1 MKKMVI
7 GIILVAGFFILGLTG
22 CSKPVARSTAYKPP
36 AAAKTEKDSSQ
47 ATEAVQDELDS
58 ALASDKMDLS
68 AAEEDTIQLLL
79 QQARDY
85 YAQGVRFN
93 QEKEWKKAQDC
104 FEKGL
109 GIMSELDL
117 DPEQDEDYAKEF
129 NKLTHEIEEDY
140 KETLESLGELS
151 DESSVSAFVQRF
163 EDLKSIKKEN
173 EVETIPEDLLQGE
186 EPSGLESPYEI
197 AIEYNARVMKA
208 LNYLQTVGRKP
219 FEKYLKRSGKYMP
232 LMLEIIKSKNL
243 PENLVYL
250 PFIESGFSAKAYSWA
265 HAVGFWQFIAST
277 GRNYGLDRNWWLD
290 ERRDFVKSTH
300 AACNYLSFLY
310 DTFKDWNLALA
321 AYNAGE
327 GGIGR
332 AVVRQNKR
340 DFWSLKLKSQT
351 YNYVPLF
358 MASAIIAKNPEKFGF
373 YVTPY
378 APLVYDEVVI
388 DKCLDLR
395 SIAKVLDIELET
407 LRELN
412 PELLRDITPPNV
424 YNYNLRIP
432 KNSSQVFWS
441 YYNQLPMQKKT
452 YWVTHKVQKGETLSR
467 IAYKYGVSASTLAK
481 NNGLSAKSKL
491 KRGQLLKVPTI
502 VSQKYAASEVISKK
516 NSSPKIAS
524 KVKPK
529 AVEQQKLIRYRV
541 KYGDSLFELAQR
553 FNTTA
558 SHIRKL
564 NGMDR
569 QAYLIQGRII
579 KIPLRATLAQND
591 DNFID
596 KATHKVLI
604 YIVKSGDTLWGIAQS
619 FGTSLRSLKDWNNL
633 MNPRKLKP
641 GQRLK
646 IYVPS
651 S

>member
-1 MKKMVI
+1 MRKTLTVS
-7 GIILVAGFFILGLTG
+7 IIIAGFFILGLTG
-22 CSKPVARSTAYKPP
+22 CSKPVVRSTAFKPP
-36 AAAKTEKDSSQ
+36 ATAKTEKDSSQ
-47 ATEAVQDELDS
+47 TTEAVQDELDS
-58 ALASDKMDLS
+58 SVVLDKDNPSAL
-68 AAEEDTIQLLL
+68 EEDAVKLQLRE
-79 QQARDY
+79 ARDY
-85 YAQGVRFN
+85 YAKGVFYNQQG
-93 QEKEWKKAQDC
+93 EWKQAQES

-109 GIMSELDL
+109 EILSNLDL
-117 DPEQDEDYAKEF
+117 DPDGDEDYTKEF

-163 EDLKSIKKEN
+163 EDLKNIKKEN
-173 EVETIPEDLLQGE
+173 GVETIPNDLLQSE
-186 EPSGLESPYEI
+186 EPSGSESAYEI
-197 AIEYNARVMKA
+197 PIEYNARVMKA

-219 FEKYLKRSGKYMP
+219 FEKYIKRSGKYMD
-232 LMLEIIKSKNL
+232 MMREIIKSKNL

-277 GRNYGLDRNWWLD
+277 GRNYGLDRNWWMD

-300 AACNYLSFLY
+300 AACNYLAFLY

-340 DFWSLKLKSQT
+340 DFWGLKLKKQT

-358 MASAIIAKNPEKFGF
+358 MASAVIAKNPEKYGF
-373 YVTPY
+373 YVTPDP
-378 APLVYDEVVI
+378 ALVYDEVVI
-388 DKCLDLR
+388 DKCLDLK

-412 PELLRDITPPNV
+412 PELLRDITPPHV

-432 KNSSQVFWS
+432 KNSSEVFWS
-441 YYNQLPMQKKT
+441 YYNQLPLQKKT
-452 YWVTHKVQKGETLSR
+452 YWVTHKVQRGETLSR
-467 IAYKYGVSASTLAK
+467 IANKYGVSASTLAK
-481 NNGLSAKSKL
+481 TNNLTTKAKL
-491 KRGQLLKVPTI
+491 KRGQPIKIPVV
-502 VSQKYAASEVISKK
+502 VSQKYAASEVIKK
-516 NSSPKIAS
+516 NSSPKVAS
-524 KVKPK
+524 TVKPK

-541 KYGDSLFELAQR
+541 KSGDNLFELAQR
-553 FNTTA
+553 FNTTP
-558 SHIRKL
+558 SQIRKL
-564 NGMDR
+564 NGIKK
-569 QAYLIQGRII
+569 QNYLIQGNII
-579 KIPLRATLAQND
+579 KLPLKTTLAQND

-596 KATHKVLI
+596 KATHKVLV

-646 IYVPS
+646 IYLPAS
-651 S
+651 

>member
-1 MKKMVI
+1 MKKITI
-7 GIILVAGFFILGLTG
+7 GLIIVAGFFVLGIMG
-22 CSKPVARSTAYKPP
+22 CSKPVVRPTTYKPP
-36 AAAKTEKDSSQ
+36 ATAKTDKDSSK
-47 ATEAVQDELDS
+47 ATEAIQDELDS
-58 ALASDKMDLS
+58 SLASDKVDPS
-68 AAEEDTIQLLL
+68 VSEEDTIKLLL

-109 GIMSELDL
+109 AILSDLDL
-117 DPEQDEDYAKEF
+117 DTEEDEDYAKEF

-163 EDLKSIKKEN
+163 EDLKNIKKEN
-173 EVETIPEDLLQGE
+173 GVESIPEDLLKGE
-186 EPSGLESPYEI
+186 KPSGSESIYEI
-197 AIEYNARVMKA
+197 PIEYNARVMKA

-219 FEKYLKRSGKYMP
+219 FEKYLKRSGKYMD
-232 LMLEIIKSKNL
+232 MMREIIKSKNL
-243 PENLVYL
+243 PENLAYL

-277 GRNYGLDRNWWLD
+277 GRNYGLDRNWWMD

-300 AACNYLSFLY
+300 AACNYLAFLY

-332 AVVRQNKR
+332 AVVRQNKK
-340 DFWSLKLKSQT
+340 DFWSLKLKRQT

-373 YVTPY
+373 YVTPDP
-378 APLVYDEVVI
+378 PLVYDEVVI
-388 DKCLDLR
+388 DKCLDLK
-395 SIAKVLDIELET
+395 SIAKVLDIEIET

-412 PELLRDITPPNV
+412 PELLRDITPPHV

-432 KNSSQVFWS
+432 RNSTEMFWS
-441 YYNQLPMQKKT
+441 YYNQLPVQKKT
-452 YWVTHKVQKGETLSR
+452 YWVTHKVQRGETLSR
-467 IAYKYGVSASTLAK
+467 IANKYGVSTSTLAK
-481 NNGLSAKSKL
+481 TNNLSTKSKL
-491 KRGQLLKVPTI
+491 RRGQPIKIPVV
-502 VSQKYAASEVISKK
+502 VSQKYAASEVIKK

-524 KVKPK
+524 RVKPQ
-529 AVEQQKLIRYRV
+529 AVEHQKLIRYRV

-553 FNTTA
+553 FNTTP
-558 SHIRKL
+558 SQIRKL
-564 NGMDR
+564 NGMDKKD
-569 QAYLIQGRII
+569 YLIQGRII
-579 KIPLRATLAQND
+579 KMPLKTTLAQND

-646 IYVPS
+646 IYVPAS
-651 S
+651 

>member
-1 MKKMVI
+1 MRKKLMGSIVI
-7 GIILVAGFFILGLTG
+7 ASFFILGLAG
-22 CSKPVARSTAYKPP
+22 CSKPVVRSTAYKPP
-36 AAAKTEKDSSQ
+36 ATSKTDKDTSQ
-47 ATEAVQDELDS
+47 TMETIQDELDS
-58 ALASDKMDLS
+58 SLVSDKMDLS
-68 AAEEDTIQLLL
+68 ALEDDTIQLLL

-109 GIMSELDL
+109 EIMSELDL

-163 EDLKSIKKEN
+163 EDLKSSKKEN
-173 EVETIPEDLLQGE
+173 GVETIPEDLLE
-186 EPSGLESPYEI
+186 EEKPYGSESAHEI
-197 AIEYNARVMKA
+197 LIEYNPRVIKA

-265 HAVGFWQFIAST
+265 HAVGFWQFISST
-277 GRNYGLDRNWWLD
+277 GRNYGLERNWWMD

-300 AACNYLSFLY
+300 AACDYLAFLY

-340 DFWSLKLKSQT
+340 DFWSLKLNRQT
-351 YNYVPLF
+351 HNYVPLF
-358 MASAIIAKNPEKFGF
+358 MASAIIAKNPEKYGF
-373 YVTPY
+373 YVTPEL
-378 APLVYDEVVI
+378 PLVYDEVVI
-388 DKCLDLR
+388 DKCLDLK
-395 SIAKVLDIELET
+395 SIAKVLDTDIAS

-412 PELLRDITPPNV
+412 PELLRDITPPHV
-424 YNYNLRIP
+424 YNYTLRIP
-432 KNSSQVFWS
+432 KHSSELFWT
-441 YYNQLPMQKKT
+441 YYNQLPVQNKT
-452 YWVTHKVQKGETLSR
+452 YWLTHRVKRGETLSR
-467 IAYKYGVSASTLAK
+467 IAYRYGVSTTTLAK
-481 NNGLSAKSKL
+481 NNGLSVKSKL

-502 VSQKYAASEVISKK
+502 VSQKYAASGVVKK
-516 NSSPKIAS
+516 NSSTKIAS
-524 KVKPK
+524 NVNSKTM
-529 AVEQQKLIRYRV
+529 EQQKLIRYQV
-541 KYGDSLFELAQR
+541 KYGDRLFELAQR
-553 FNTTA
+553 FNTTP

-569 QAYLIQGRII
+569 QDYLIQGRVI
-579 KIPLRATLAQND
+579 KLPLKTTLAQKD
-591 DNFID
+591 HNFID
-596 KATHKVLI
+596 KATHKMLI
-604 YIVKSGDTLWGIAQS
+604 YIVKSGDTLWGIAQA
-619 FGTSLRSLKDWNNL
+619 FGTSLRSLKNWNNSI
-633 MNPRKLKP
+633 NPRKLRP

-646 IYVPS
+646 IYVPAG
-651 S
+651 

>member
-1 MKKMVI
+1 MKKMII
-7 GIILVAGFFILGLTG
+7 GLIIVASFFILGLTG
-22 CSKPVARSTAYKPP
+22 CSKPVVRSTAFKPP
-36 AAAKTEKDSSQ
+36 ATAKTEKDSSQ
-47 ATEAVQDELDS
+47 TTEAVQDELDS
-58 ALASDKMDLS
+58 PVVLDKDNPSAL
-68 AAEEDTIQLLL
+68 EEDAVRLQLRE
-79 QQARDY
+79 ARDY
-85 YAQGVRFN
+85 YAKGVFYNQQG
-93 QEKEWKKAQDC
+93 EWKQAQES

-109 GIMSELDL
+109 EILSELDL

-151 DESSVSAFVQRF
+151 SESSVSAFVQRF
-163 EDLKSIKKEN
+163 EDLKNIKKEN
-173 EVETIPEDLLQGE
+173 GVETIPEDLLQGE
-186 EPSGLESPYEI
+186 EPSGSESIYEI
-197 AIEYNARVMKA
+197 TIEDNPRVMKA

-219 FEKYLKRSGKYMP
+219 FEKYLKRSGKYMD

-243 PENLVYL
+243 PENLVCL

-277 GRNYGLDRNWWLD
+277 GRNYGLDRNWWMD

-300 AACNYLSFLY
+300 AACNYLAFLY

-340 DFWSLKLKSQT
+340 DFWGLKLKKQT

-358 MASAIIAKNPEKFGF
+358 MASAVIAKNPEKYGF
-373 YVTPY
+373 YVTPDP
-378 APLVYDEVVI
+378 ALVYDEVEI
-388 DKCLDLR
+388 DKCLDLK

-412 PELLRDITPPNV
+412 PELLRDITPPHV

-432 KNSSQVFWS
+432 KNSSEVFWS
-441 YYNQLPMQKKT
+441 YYNQLPVQKKT
-452 YWVTHKVQKGETLSR
+452 YWVTHKVQRGETLSR
-467 IAYKYGVSASTLAK
+467 IAYKYGVSTSTLAK
-481 NNGLSAKSKL
+481 TNNLSTKSKL
-491 KRGQLLKVPTI
+491 KRGQPIKIPVV
-502 VSQKYAASEVISKK
+502 VSQKYAASEVIKK

-524 KVKPK
+524 TVKPK

-541 KYGDSLFELAQR
+541 KSGDSLFELAQR
-553 FNTTA
+553 FNTTP
-558 SHIRKL
+558 SQIRKL
-564 NGMDR
+564 NGIKKQD
-569 QAYLIQGRII
+569 YLIQGNII
-579 KIPLRATLAQND
+579 KLPLKTTLAQND

-596 KATHKVLI
+596 KATHKVLV

-646 IYVPS
+646 IYVPAS
-651 S
+651 

>member
-7 GIILVAGFFILGLTG
+7 GLIIVASFFMLGLMG
-22 CSKPVARSTAYKPP
+22 CSKPVVRSTAYKPP
-36 AAAKTEKDSSQ
+36 ATAKTDKDSSKT
-47 ATEAVQDELDS
+47 TEAVQDGLDS
-58 ALASDKMDLS
+58 ALVTDKADNFP
-68 AAEEDTIQLLL
+68 AEEDTIKLLL

-85 YAQGVRFN
+85 YAQGVLFN
-93 QEKEWKKAQDC
+93 QEKEWKKAQGC

-109 GIMSELDL
+109 ATLSDLDL
-117 DPEQDEDYAKEF
+117 DPDGDEDYTKEF

-163 EDLKSIKKEN
+163 EDLKNIKKDN
-173 EVETIPEDLLQGE
+173 GVETIPEDLLKGE
-186 EPSGLESPYEI
+186 EPSGSESTYEI
-197 AIEYNARVMKA
+197 TIENNARVMKA

-243 PENLVYL
+243 PENIVYL

-277 GRNYGLDRNWWLD
+277 GRNYDLDRNWWMD

-300 AACNYLSFLY
+300 AACNYLAFLY

-340 DFWSLKLKSQT
+340 DFWGLKLKRQT

-358 MASAIIAKNPEKFGF
+358 MASAIIAKNPEKYGF
-373 YVTPY
+373 YVTPEP
-378 APLVYDEVVI
+378 PLVYDEVVI
-388 DKCLDLR
+388 DKCLDLK
-395 SIAKVLDIELET
+395 SIAKVLDTDIET

-412 PELLRDITPPNV
+412 PELLRDITPPHV
-424 YNYNLRIP
+424 YDYNLRIP
-432 KNSSQVFWS
+432 KNSSEVFWG
-441 YYNQLPMQKKT
+441 YYNQLPVQKKT
-452 YWVTHKVQKGETLSR
+452 YWVTHKVQRGENLSR
-467 IAYKYGVSASTLAK
+467 IAYKYGVSTVTLAK
-481 NNGLSAKSKL
+481 TNNLSTKAKL
-491 KRGQLLKVPTI
+491 RRGQPIKIPVV
-502 VSQKYAASEVISKK
+502 VSQKYAASEVIKK

-524 KVKPK
+524 TVKPK
-529 AVEQQKLIRYRV
+529 AIAQQKLIRYRV
-541 KYGDSLFELAQR
+541 KSGDSLFELAQR
-553 FNTTA
+553 FNTTP
-558 SHIRKL
+558 SQIRQL
-564 NGMDR
+564 NGMEKQD
-569 QAYLIQGRII
+569 YLIQGHVI
-579 KIPLRATLAQND
+579 KIPLVTSLAQKD

-596 KATHKVLI
+596 KATHKALI

-646 IYVPS
+646 IYVPAS
-651 S
+651 